1 MDAVEEIKSRLSI
14 EDVISEYVQLK
25 RAGRNWKGLSP
36 FTSEKT
42 PSFTV
47 SPEKQIWHDF
57 SSGQGGDMFTFVQA
71 VEGVDFKGSLDI
83 LARRAGIDL
92 EQFQP
97 KGSRGGPDKERLY
110 AANELAAKFYQ
121 TQLGGSKI
129 AIDYVFK
136 KRQFTKETALTW
148 RLGYAPNTG
157 KALIDFLKKQGYNEA
172 EIKLAGLTNRFGGDM
187 FRERLMIP
195 LADAQGRIVGFTARQ
210 LSEGDN
216 GPKYLNTPG
225 TPLYDKSR
233 HVYGLHLAK
242 ETIRKSK
249 FVVLAEGNL
258 DVIMSHQAG
267 VKQVVATAGTA
278 LTEPH
283 LKTLG
288 RLTGDIR
295 LCFDADNAG
304 MNATERAIPIASRTK
319 VSLSI
324 INIPSGKDPDE
335 LIKQNVA
342 LWQEIIQKP
351 QYALD
356 WLMERYQNV
365 LDVTTAEGKRKYSDV
380 LLPVVKSLAD
390 PVEQDHYLNA
400 ISDVTGTS
408 IEALATKMRTGQD
421 MSTTPQPRRR
431 KIEQNVLDKSAVE
444 SIKTEDHY
452 LALMLLHRD
461 LRAHMGLLRADMF
474 TRTEAGE
481 MFAFLETHPDFGD
494 KKQSFDE
501 MAKLLD
507 PTSPPE
513 KSELLQDAPVQG
525 GQEKRSEPY
534 QDTVSEQRTGQ
545 HRNVASSGRK
555 VGDSVGEQSAT
566 VQKFRNYVKM
576 LGLEYDELYSGLEF
590 TELQYE
596 AARLQARLVETFV
609 KTKKQT
615 IGDKLQNA
623 DEAETRNLLSE
634 AKELDALLNTVSG
647 GN

>member
-14 EDVISEYVQLK
+14 EDVVSEYVQLK

-57 SSGQGGDMFTFVQA
+57 SSGKGGDMFSFVMEM
-71 VEGVDFKGSLDI
+71 EGLDFKGALDV

-92 EQFQP
+92 EQYQP
-97 KGSRGGPDKERLY
+97 KGKGGGPNKERLY
-110 AANELAAKFYQ
+110 ALNELATKFYQ
-121 TQLGGSKI
+121 TQLGGSKT

-136 KRQFTKETALTW
+136 QRQFTKDTALTW

-157 KALIDFLKKQGYNEA
+157 KALVEFLKKQGYNEA

-195 LADAQGRIVGFTARQ
+195 LADPQGRIVGFTARQ
-210 LSEGDN
+210 LASDEPN
-216 GPKYLNTPG
+216 APKYINTPS

-242 ETIRKSK
+242 EAIRKSK
-249 FVVLAEGNL
+249 FAVLAEGNL

-267 VKQVVATAGTA
+267 IKQVVATAGTA

-304 MNATERAIPIASRTK
+304 LNATERAIPIASRTK

-324 INIPSGKDPDE
+324 ISIPSGKDPDE
-335 LIKQNVA
+335 LIKQDPGV
-342 LWQEIIQKP
+342 WQEIIQKP

-356 WLMERYQNV
+356 WLMDRYQNV
-365 LDVTTAEGKRKYSDV
+365 LDVTSAEGKRKYSDV
-380 LLPVVKSLAD
+380 LLPVVKGLSD

-400 ISDVTGTS
+400 ISNVTGTS
-408 IEALATKMRTGQD
+408 IEALATKMKTGKD
-421 MSTTPQPRRR
+421 MEETKPLRRR
-431 KIEQNVLDKSAVE
+431 NVTQTAITPSVE
-444 SIKTEDHY
+444 RAKLEDHY

-461 LRAHMGLLRADMF
+461 LRGHMQHLRADMF
-474 TRTEAGE
+474 SRDEAGE
-481 MFAFLETHPDFGD
+481 MFAFLETHPDYAGAKD
-494 KKQSFDE
+494 SNPTE
-501 MAKLLD
+501 LRPLANYSKLLG
-507 PTSPPE
+507 
-513 KSELLQDAPVQG
+513 LQY
-525 GQEKRSEPY
+525 E
-534 QDTVSEQRTGQ
+534 
-545 HRNVASSGRK
+545 
-555 VGDSVGEQSAT
+555 
-566 VQKFRNYVKM
+566 
-576 LGLEYDELYSGLEF
+576 ELYQGLEF

-596 AARLQARLVETFV
+596 AARLQARLVEAFV
-609 KTKKQT
+609 KSKKQT
-615 IGDKLQNA
+615 IANELQQTD
-623 DEAETRNLLSE
+623 DETTRLLLAE
-634 AKELDALLNTVSG
+634 AKELDALLNTIRQP
-647 GN
+647 